1 MERIVKFKTVF
12 QVLCVTKLFTALMLS
27 ILVFSWMSKLPFQ
40 LYFTVCI
47 HFLRW
52 LFMMLFLGGNR
63 HKLAYAIHTRFE
75 FFLGNNWHLLF
86 TSNLF
91 ILRELG
97 KNYAS
102 ILFYSVVLRFVLY
115 HYCFSKLQL
124 SIRFYP
130 VVSVIN
136 YVLCSIKFI
145 EHST

>member
-1 MERIVKFKTVF
+1 MERIMKFKTVF
-12 QVLCVTKLFTALMLS
+12 QVLCVTKIFTALMLS

-52 LFMMLFLGGNR
+52 LFMMLFLGGNM

-75 FFLGNNWHLLF
+75 FFLWNNWHLMF

-91 ILRELG
+91 TLREVG

-102 ILFYSVVLRFVLY
+102 ILFYSVVLSFVLY
-115 HYCFSKLQL
+115 HHCFSKLQL
-124 SIRFYP
+124 SIRFYT
-130 VVSVIN
+130 VVSAIN
-136 YVLCSIKFI
+136 YVLCSIN
-145 EHST
+145 TV

>member
-12 QVLCVTKLFTALMLS
+12 QVLCVIKIFTALMLS
-27 ILVFSWMSKLPFQ
+27 ILVFSWVSKLPFQ

-52 LFMMLFLGGNR
+52 LFMMLFLVGNR
-63 HKLAYAIHTRFE
+63 HKLACAIHTRFE
-75 FFLGNNWHLLF
+75 FFLWNNWYLLF

-91 ILRELG
+91 TLTELG

-124 SIRFYP
+124 SIRFYT

-136 YVLCSIKFI
+136 YVLCSIN
-145 EHST
+145 TV